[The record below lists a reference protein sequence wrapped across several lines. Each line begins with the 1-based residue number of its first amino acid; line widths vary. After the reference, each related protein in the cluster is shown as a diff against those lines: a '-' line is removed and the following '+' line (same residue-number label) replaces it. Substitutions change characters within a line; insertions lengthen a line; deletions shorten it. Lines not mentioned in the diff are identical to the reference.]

1 MLNIHS
7 QLSSI
12 SPQTYSYWRDLITV
26 TFLLLE
32 NYSLAFLKGLEM
44 VHAANFP
51 CIVSLLC
58 FMKIWF
64 FSLGNLIVQ
73 LCFLTRTCIALG
85 SAGGN

>member
-7 QLSSI
+7 QLSCI
-12 SPQTYSYWRDLITV
+12 SPQKYSYWRVLITV

-32 NYSLAFLKGLEM
+32 NYSLAFLEGLEM

-51 CIVSLLC
+51 WIVFLLY

-64 FSLGNLIVQ
+64 FSLGNLNIAA
-73 LCFLTRTCIALG
+73 LLFDSCIAPG